1 MANLFFV
8 PCVSGEACS
17 TGREIWSFA
26 IYQLYVV
33 LLLQI
38 RQLSD
43 QGDGS
48 INVMT
53 KGKQRFRI
61 YRVMT
66 APDGAVIFN
75 LVACLWKHLC
85 VDWGFQILAKMHSL
99 C

>member
-1 MANLFFV
+1 LYWERDLV
-8 PCVSGEACS
+8 
-17 TGREIWSFA
+17 ISF
-26 IYQLYVV
+26 YQLYVF

-66 APDGAVIFN
+66 APDGAVSFN
-75 LVACLWKHLC
+75 LVVFL
-85 VDWGFQILAKMHSL
+85 
-99 C
+99 

>member
-1 MANLFFV
+1 M
-8 PCVSGEACS
+8 SEGACC
-17 TGREIWSFA
+17 TGREIWSFLS
-26 IYQLYVV
+26 INSYVF

-75 LVACLWKHLC
+75 LVVCLWKDLC
-85 VDWGFQILAKMHSL
+85 VDCISL
-99 C
+99 L

>member
-1 MANLFFV
+1 MHWERNLV
-8 PCVSGEACS
+8 
-17 TGREIWSFA
+17 ISF
-26 IYQLYVV
+26 YQLYVF

-75 LVACLWKHLC
+75 LVACLWKDPCLDC
-85 VDWGFQILAKMHSL
+85 GFRISARDVFSALTILDSSI
-99 C
+99 

>member
-1 MANLFFV
+1 M
-8 PCVSGEACS
+8 SGEACC
-17 TGREIWSFA
+17 TGTEIWSFSF
-26 IYQLYVV
+26 YQLYVF

-75 LVACLWKHLC
+75 LVVCLWKDLC
-85 VDWGFQILAKMHSL
+85 VDCGFRISARDAFFASIILDPL
-99 C
+99 I